1 MDIIA
6 RYISDKDKTQTI
18 LNHSE
23 NAAVLCSKT
32 MKKAGLGILGY
43 LTGLIHD
50 MGKASPEFQEYIR
63 LSLIHI

>member
-32 MKKAGLGILGY
+32 MKKAGLGILGN

-50 MGKASPEFQEYIR
+50 MGKASP
-63 LSLIHI
+63 

>member
-32 MKKAGLGILGY
+32 MKKAGTDVPIG
-43 LTGLIHD
+43 TD
-50 MGKASPEFQEYIR
+50 TPPSFSPNASPPFQTSP
-63 LSLIHI
+63 L